1 MGGCHAGSGRIM
13 PEVVPPQRGRASF
26 TATASSA
33 FPKGNFRGNN
43 IAALVPP
50 KGIAIYIVLS
60 HTSFHMTFKTPR
72 VEKQGRYCCR

>member
-43 IAALVPP
+43 IAALVCNLHSSFTYV
-50 KGIAIYIVLS
+50 IS
-60 HTSFHMTFKTPR
+60 HDLQNT
-72 VEKQGRYCCR
+72 QGRKTGQILLQVRK